1 MEATGLKRRP
11 VAPRLPCTENSPGAF
26 KDQKGIA
33 SLERVI
39 FRFRPPNSLGPA
51 DGRKKPSEVVSR
63 RSSENKSRIF
73 KYLC

>member
-39 FRFRPPNSLGPA
+39 FRFPRPS
-51 DGRKKPSEVVSR
+51 GRTEKAF
-63 RSSENKSRIF
+63 RSCFQAIF
-73 KYLC
+73 GK